1 MSRFASALQL
11 DVRLQARSRLYAI
24 GIAVAILVGVAGRFI
39 FPPESS
45 GLILPIFYLLGI
57 GGTTFMFGASMLLLE
72 KSQGTLEALR
82 VSPLTVGEYLRS
94 KAATLSTFALVE
106 SAIVFA
112 LVYRG
117 GEINP
122 VFLIAGL
129 VVLGI
134 SYTYIGIGL
143 ASSFDSVTAFLFP
156 SATVVSVIL
165 QLPFLGALD
174 IGPSW
179 FWAIIPS
186 AAPLALMR
194 AAFGADISWS
204 YAIGVSILLVVV
216 SVLYAHARFK
226 RYVGLHGD

>member
-24 GIAVAILVGVAGRFI
+24 GIAVAILMGLAGRFI
-39 FPPESS
+39 FRPENA
-45 GLILPIFYLLGI
+45 GLILPIFYLLGV

-82 VSPLTVGEYLRS
+82 VSPLTAAEYLRS
-94 KAATLSTFALVE
+94 KAATLTTFALVE
-106 SAIVFA
+106 GAIVFA

-117 GEINP
+117 GEISP
-122 VFLIAGL
+122 VVLVAGL
-129 VVLGI
+129 VVLGL

-143 ASSFDSVTAFLFP
+143 ASSFDSVTGFLFP

-179 FWAIIPS
+179 LWAIIPS
-186 AAPLALMR
+186 AAPLALMQ

>member
-24 GIAVAILVGVAGRFI
+24 GIAVAILMGVAGRFI
-39 FPPESS
+39 FQPESA

-57 GGTTFMFGASMLLLE
+57 GGTTFMFGSSMLLLE

-82 VSPLTVGEYLRS
+82 VSPLTAAEYLRS
-94 KAATLSTFALVE
+94 KAATLTTFALAE

-112 LVYRG
+112 IVYRG
-117 GEINP
+117 GEISP
-122 VFLIAGL
+122 VVLVAGL
-129 VVLGI
+129 VVLGL

-143 ASSFDSVTAFLFP
+143 ASSFDSVTGFLFP

-179 FWAIIPS
+179 LWAMIPS

-204 YAIGVSILLVVV
+204 YAIGVSILLVVA
-216 SVLYAHARFK
+216 SVLYAHARFE
-226 RYVGLHGD
+226 RYVGLRGD